1 MLDFRVSP
9 PTAALAG
16 SSSALALSPMCAL
29 AVAET
34 RGAQLFT
41 RRPPVHSVIVGGC
54 EIAHGATTHRGRAL
68 ALPASTPHTVVAC
81 HEPALLVAY
90 LDARRYRFEDAQ
102 RLAHAWRGFRPGR
115 DDAREAL
122 GDALKPPPRRLDA
135 RLEALLGRLE
145 VGEASVAAAS
155 SAVRLSESRAT
166 HLMTEAL
173 GAPPRIWRTWFRLR
187 SAIGAVTLGGA
198 SLTEAAHHAGFFDSA
213 HLTRTC
219 KTLLGVAP
227 KQVLP
232 RDVYATLEI

>member
-16 SSSALALSPMCAL
+16 SSSALALGPMCAL
-29 AVAET
+29 AVAQT
-34 RGAQLFT
+34 HGARLFA
-41 RRPPVHSVIVGGC
+41 RRPPVHSVIVGAC
-54 EIAHGATTHRGRAL
+54 EIAHGATTHRGTSL
-68 ALPASTPHTVVAC
+68 ALPASTHHCVLAC

-90 LDARRYRFEDAQ
+90 LDARRYRFEDAR
-102 RLAHAWRGFRPGR
+102 RLAHAWRGFRPGH

-122 GDALKPPPRRLDA
+122 GDALKPPRRRLDA
-135 RLEALLGRLE
+135 RLEALLARLE
-145 VGEASVAAAS
+145 AGETSVAAAA

-166 HLMTEAL
+166 HLLTDAL
-173 GAPPRIWRTWFRLR
+173 GAPPRVWRTWFRLR

-219 KTLLGVAP
+219 RTLLGVAP
-227 KQVLP
+227 KSVLP

>member
-1 MLDFRVSP
+1 MLDFRESP

-29 AVAET
+29 AVAQT
-34 RGAQLFT
+34 RGTQLFA
-41 RRPPVHSVIVGGC
+41 RRPPVHSVIVGAC
-54 EIAHGATTHRGRAL
+54 EIAHGDTSHRGSAL
-68 ALPASTPHTVVAC
+68 AVPANTRHCVLAR

-102 RLAHAWRGFRPGR
+102 RLAHAWRGFRPGH

-122 GDALKPPPRRLDA
+122 GDALRAPRRRLDA
-135 RLEALLGRLE
+135 RLETLLARLE
-145 VGEASVAAAS
+145 AGEPSVAEAAS
-155 SAVRLSESRAT
+155 AARLSESRAT
-166 HLMTEAL
+166 HLLSDAL

-219 KTLLGVAP
+219 RTLLGVAP
-227 KQVLP
+227 KSVLP
-232 RDVYATLEI
+232 RDVYATLEC